1 MSRRFP
7 RAGTASAVL
16 ALVAATGTGLAA
28 AAPLLPAAASL
39 GSGIAVVAAC
49 TSSGTVSWTDTAGSV
64 TAVSISGLPA
74 GCEGA
79 QLSLTLLSG
88 TTDLGHG
95 GPATVSG
102 GTATVS
108 GLSAAPAAA
117 GVTRVQVLVVGP

>member
-1 MSRRFP
+1 MPDRCP

-16 ALVAATGTGLAA
+16 ALMAVTGTGLAA

-39 GSGIAVVAAC
+39 GAGTAVVTTC
-49 TSSGTVSWTDTAGSV
+49 TSSGTASWTDTAGSV
-64 TAVSISGLPA
+64 TAVSISGLPVA
-74 GCEGA
+74 CEGA

-102 GTATVS
+102 GRATVS
-108 GLSAAPAAA
+108 GLSASPAPA
-117 GVTRVQVLVVGP
+117 GVTGVQVLVIGP